1 MRFAD
6 GSSLLRHHFIR
17 LGFVQ
22 GWKAVAAVDSLRE
35 TFDRLERRLN
45 VLAAERGELALTIPM
60 ALFVACKRT
69 AGHLE
74 PVGAA

>member
-22 GWKAVAAVDSLRE
+22 GWKSIVTIDSLQK
-35 TFDRLERRLN
+35 TFEALERRLN
-45 VLAAERGELALTIPM
+45 AVAEERGELTLTIPM
-60 ALFVACKRT
+60 ACVVACK
-69 AGHLE
+69 
-74 PVGAA
+74 